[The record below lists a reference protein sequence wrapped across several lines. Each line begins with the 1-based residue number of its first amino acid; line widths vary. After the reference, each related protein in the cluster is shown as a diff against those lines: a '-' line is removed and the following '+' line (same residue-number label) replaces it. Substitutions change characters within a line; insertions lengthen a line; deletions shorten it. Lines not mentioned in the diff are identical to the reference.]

1 MLHIVSELMTA
12 DPFAVHHQSTVK
24 EVHDLMREK
33 NIRHIPVIDA
43 QGILKGMLTQKIMV
57 AQVMKIMATFGSNAI
72 ERKEKQII
80 AQDIMATD
88 FASIRPEQSLSEVA
102 QFFAKN
108 RHGCMPVVDEEG
120 KLLGILTSSDFVR
133 LAAALLS

>member
-24 EVHDLMREK
+24 EAHDLMREK

-57 AQVMKIMATFGSNAI
+57 AQVMKIMANFNESA
-72 ERKEKQII
+72 
-80 AQDIMATD
+80 
-88 FASIRPEQSLSEVA
+88 
-102 QFFAKN
+102 
-108 RHGCMPVVDEEG
+108 
-120 KLLGILTSSDFVR
+120 
-133 LAAALLS
+133 

>member
-43 QGILKGMLTQKIMV
+43 QGIL
-57 AQVMKIMATFGSNAI
+57 
-72 ERKEKQII
+72 
-80 AQDIMATD
+80 
-88 FASIRPEQSLSEVA
+88 
-102 QFFAKN
+102 
-108 RHGCMPVVDEEG
+108 
-120 KLLGILTSSDFVR
+120 
-133 LAAALLS
+133 